1 MEMHGTM
8 PVPKIK
14 RRQTSMKTINIS
26 IQFVSMLI
34 CTALPFIAASPVLC
48 STMQSSS
55 YTITADVVS
64 GGGGSLSSAT
74 YRLESTIGQP
84 TPIMDQTEPPY
95 STSYDLYP
103 GFWYAMESAPVCM
116 DITAFAVSFGFMDF
130 DFSYNPVCDFDSD
143 GDVDGIDLFNFI
155 TGL

>member
-1 MEMHGTM
+1 M
-8 PVPKIK
+8 KI
-14 RRQTSMKTINIS
+14 INIS
-26 IQFVSMLI
+26 TILVIMLI
-34 CTALPFIAASPVLC
+34 CIAFPFIAASPCLC
-48 STMQSSS
+48 ITMHSSS

-64 GGGGSLSSAT
+64 GGGGALSSTT
-74 YRLESTIGQP
+74 YRLQSSIGQP

-95 STSYDLYP
+95 STSYDMYP
-103 GFWYAMESAPVCM
+103 GFWFAMESPPVCM
-116 DITAFAVSFGFMDF
+116 NITAFAASFGFMDF